1 VPERSEVGYRLYAA
15 DNLLRLQRV
24 RWLQSLGLS
33 PDRIKGVL
41 GEPGADAGL
50 REVLEALL
58 VEVQGQLA
66 AFEERQDRIR
76 ETLDWEDLELPEGEP
91 RAMKLAEGV
100 PGRIPPGSE
109 PLARRAGA
117 KDIGDARGL
126 RLARGV
132 RERARVPGRLLRT
145 KPRRIP
151 GCARAG

>member
-1 VPERSEVGYRLYAA
+1 MPERSEVGYRLYAA

-91 RAMKLAEGV
+91 RAMKLAEECLGEYFQEASPSLV
-100 PGRIPPGSE
+100 GQ
-109 PLARRAGA
+109 
-117 KDIGDARGL
+117 
-126 RLARGV
+126 
-132 RERARVPGRLLRT
+132 ERKTLVTLEAFD
-145 KPRRIP
+145 
-151 GCARAG
+151 